1 MLTENEIQ
9 RTWRALF
16 RDQAI
21 SEETFTRAE
30 ALLEELR
37 PESPLRHRLDGE
49 LSELRKIQSKKQA
62 APKQAAAKP
71 ASPKA
76 GRKKAAKTSAAEKQV
91 AGG

>member
-16 RDQAI
+16 RDQEI
-21 SEETFTRAE
+21 NEETFTRAE

-49 LSELRKIQSKKQA
+49 LGELRRMRTKKLTPQ
-62 APKQAAAKP
+62 KQTP
-71 ASPKA
+71 Q
-76 GRKKAAKTSAAEKQV
+76 KQT
-91 AGG
+91 ARGK

>member
-16 RDQAI
+16 RDHEI
-21 SEETFTRAE
+21 DEETFARAE

-49 LSELRKIQSKKQA
+49 LTELRKMRSKKPTPQKQTSQKQA
-62 APKQAAAKP
+62 ARGK
-71 ASPKA
+71 
-76 GRKKAAKTSAAEKQV
+76 
-91 AGG
+91 

>member
-16 RDQAI
+16 RDQEI
-21 SEETFTRAE
+21 NEETFTRAE

-49 LSELRKIQSKKQA
+49 LGELRRMRSKKLTPQ
-62 APKQAAAKP
+62 KQIP
-71 ASPKA
+71 Q
-76 GRKKAAKTSAAEKQV
+76 KQT
-91 AGG
+91 ARGK

>member
-16 RDQAI
+16 RDQEI
-21 SEETFTRAE
+21 NEEIFTRAE

-49 LSELRKIQSKKQA
+49 LGELRKIRSKKQTA
-62 APKQAAAKP
+62 RGK
-71 ASPKA
+71 
-76 GRKKAAKTSAAEKQV
+76 
-91 AGG
+91 

>member
-16 RDQAI
+16 RDQEI
-21 SEETFTRAE
+21 GEETFMRAE

-49 LSELRKIQSKKQA
+49 LNELRKIHSKKQA
-62 APKQAAAKP
+62 PPAKP

-76 GRKKAAKTSAAEKQV
+76 GRKQKQ
-91 AGG
+91 ATGGK

>member
-1 MLTENEIQ
+1 LLTENEIQ

-49 LSELRKIQSKKQA
+49 LTELRRMRSKKVVP
-62 APKQAAAKP
+62 PKVVL
-71 ASPKA
+71 
-76 GRKKAAKTSAAEKQV
+76 KKRAVRGK
-91 AGG
+91 